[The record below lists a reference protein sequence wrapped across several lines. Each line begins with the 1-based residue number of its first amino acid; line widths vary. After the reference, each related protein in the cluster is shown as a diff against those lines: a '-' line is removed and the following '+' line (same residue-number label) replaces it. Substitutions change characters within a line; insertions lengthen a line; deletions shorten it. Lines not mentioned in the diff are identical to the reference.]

1 MGLAVA
7 LSFSGCSSDAPK
19 SAAQYRREVNAV
31 CRAARRAVAELPKV
45 NGADPV
51 ALVKSGRR
59 ALVDQRDA
67 TKSLHALRPP
77 TPLSRAAHAWLV
89 LVGRALNA
97 IDDSLRAQERS
108 DLTAAERANASAS
121 KLVLEADAAARGL
134 GVSDCVTPPT

>member
-1 MGLAVA
+1 M
-7 LSFSGCSSDAPK
+7 
-19 SAAQYRREVNAV
+19 
-31 CRAARRAVAELPKV
+31 AELPKA

-59 ALVDQRDA
+59 ALADQRDA
-67 TKSLHALRPP
+67 TRSLRALHPP
-77 TPLSRAAHAWLV
+77 APLSRAAHAWLA

-97 IDDSLRAQERS
+97 IDDSLRAQARS